1 MTFTILA
8 FFCLLIPNVVSLS
21 ELKLP
26 GPASLPSTAS
36 HPLHPALGSFSIET
50 AFFEEFVGNTSA
62 PNLLTKNLLENLKAR
77 TGVPA
82 EIRIGGIT
90 ADSTYWNGSQSISL
104 VNFVDSTGA
113 LRNTTVGPGFWDSV
127 KLLPKDT
134 KVIMNLVCCVG
145 SSTQGINFDSHVDR
159 TFMT

>member
-1 MTFTILA
+1 MAFTILA

-21 ELKLP
+21 ELKLA

-82 EIRIGGIT
+82 EVRIGGIT
-90 ADSTYWNGSQSISL
+90 ADSTYWNASQSISL
-104 VNFVDSTGA
+104 VDFVDSTGA
-113 LRNTTVGPGFWDSV
+113 LRNTTVGPGFWNSV

-134 KVIMNLVCCVG
+134 KVVMNLVCRVG
-145 SSTQGINFDSHVDR
+145 NSSQGITIESHIGR
-159 TFMT
+159 TFTT